1 MRAKRPEANRNRG
14 ETTLGAKCIRHFP
27 TRTQVNC
34 GYVPFVIVTLFL
46 SSFTNYNLILTRVT
60 GRVTL
65 VEQELLTLPEHP
77 TWNSLPVFSGIR
89 VVHFV
94 QLHVITFRAV
104 MLIRFARK
112 NDVRFMFTLICFVGF
127 IFISPANKVWGGG
140 YIGITLSVRPSMYLV
155 SATPTKRLIGIFM
168 KLYTFVI
175 HYLQKCMKEYGCCPK
190 FKRGDNSTYTF
201 TKRGWGHVP
210 CKRNSY

>member
-1 MRAKRPEANRNRG
+1 MRTG
-14 ETTLGAKCIRHFP
+14 VGDETTRIHIYTCIRHFP

-34 GYVPFVIVTLFL
+34 GYVPFVIVTIFL

-77 TWNSLPVFSGIR
+77 TWNSLPIFSGIR

-104 MLIRFARK
+104 MLIRFACK

-127 IFISPANKVWGGG
+127 IFIPPANKVWGD
-140 YIGITLSVRPSMYLV
+140 I
-155 SATPTKRLIGIFM
+155 
-168 KLYTFVI
+168 
-175 HYLQKCMKEYGCCPK
+175 
-190 FKRGDNSTYTF
+190 
-201 TKRGWGHVP
+201 
-210 CKRNSY
+210 